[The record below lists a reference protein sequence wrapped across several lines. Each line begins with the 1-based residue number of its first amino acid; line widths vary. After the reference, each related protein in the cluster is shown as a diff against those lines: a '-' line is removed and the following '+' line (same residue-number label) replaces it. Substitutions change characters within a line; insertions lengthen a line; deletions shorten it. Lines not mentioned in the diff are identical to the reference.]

1 MKTGQVRANRIL
13 ESLPTRIKDSEIL
26 NFIYAKNIDW
36 KYVNA
41 IKDITDFK
49 DDTISDWLNINVKT
63 FRSYKSSTNQFKD
76 NIKEQVLL
84 LLTLIKHGIS
94 VFGSSQK
101 FEEWLNA
108 ENFYFDK
115 KKPLTFLK
123 TVTGLRFVDDQL
135 TAIEYG
141 DNV

>member
-1 MKTGQVRANRIL
+1 MKTVQVRAGRIL
-13 ESLPTRIKDSEIL
+13 QSLPPRMKDSEIL
-26 NFIYAKNIDW
+26 NFIYTKKIDW

-41 IKDITDFK
+41 IKDISDFK

-76 NIKEQVLL
+76 NIKEQILL
-84 LLTLIKHGIS
+84 ILTLIKHGMN
-94 VFGSSQK
+94 VFGSSKK
-101 FEEWLNA
+101 FEEWLNT

-115 KKPLTFLK
+115 KKPLSFLK

>member
-1 MKTGQVRANRIL
+1 MKTAQMRASSIL
-13 ESLPTRIKDSEIL
+13 ETVPPRIKDSEIL
-26 NFIYAKNIDW
+26 NFIYSKNIDW
-36 KYVNA
+36 KYINA

-76 NIKEQVLL
+76 NIKEQILL

-101 FEEWLNA
+101 FEEWLNT